1 MGIGYGK
8 KTFGGSKNDGANAL
22 QVLPNGSMVIAG
34 FTNSY
39 GSGTGKLYLADIDD
53 IYVLKLDK
61 DGNKIWEK
69 TFGGSGNDIAE
80 ALQVLPD
87 GSMVI
92 AGYTN
97 SYGAGGYDI
106 YVLKLDKDGNMIWQ
120 KTVGSEG
127 NDFAYALQ
135 VLKDGNIIVAGCL
148 ATDTRRWDVY
158 VLKLDRNGNKIWE
171 KTFGGSEGDVAHALQ
186 VLPDGDIVVAGWTTS
201 YGARNKDVY
210 LLKITESLFTIKNN
224 VPLLSSTGKV
234 LTRLPIA
241 TKMKILFEKGN
252 SYYVQISPGLKGWI
266 NKNDVSARK
275 PDMMKPVIRIISKNF
290 DDPYLYLKGVVYDDK
305 GVKEVKFGDEIL
317 ERVSFAVDKGNYR
330 DAYPFEKK
338 ILVTPGMDL
347 TVRAWDV
354 SGKESKLPIVIEEPV
369 VDYTPEYTVLKVK
382 KTAIIRSGP
391 GERYKKISMV
401 SSGMQLTS
409 IGYKGDW
416 YYLEGGGWVYKG
428 LVEKERFNVPEVR
441 EEVVSVK
448 AERREVSLPKAVD
461 VDVNIPEGYR
471 RPNTIGIIIANKD
484 YEHRDVPEVKY
495 AFHDAEVMKEYF
507 IKTLGIPERNVYVI
521 KDAKKS
527 DFEMWFGTEKDPKGK
542 LYRLVRPGTRPEIYI
557 YYVGHGAPDV
567 ETRSAYFVPVDA
579 HPSYV
584 NLSGYS
590 LKLFY
595 RNLSEVP
602 SSGVN
607 VIIEACFSGGSPGG
621 MLIAKASPLGVV
633 RVGGG
638 ELPRRFTV
646 ITATDTSGEIASWY
660 PEKGHSLFTYYLMKG
675 MGGAAD
681 KNRDREITLSEM
693 EEYLVREVSY
703 MAGRLYNREQH
714 PMVRGDLGKVFVRLR

>member
-1 MGIGYGK
+1 MIWGKTFGGSKIDEAFALQVLDDGSIVVAGGTESYGAGGK
-8 KTFGGSKNDGANAL
+8 DVYVLKLDSEGNKIWEKTFGGSKNDEAFAL
-22 QVLPNGSMVIAG
+22 QVLDDDSIVVAG
-34 FTNSY
+34 WTDSY
-39 GSGTGKLYLADIDD
+39 GAGGEDV
-53 IYVLKLDK
+53 YVIKLDS

-69 TFGGSGNDIAE
+69 TFGGSKNDWAN
-80 ALQVLPD
+80 ALQVLND
-87 GSMVI
+87 GSIVV
-92 AGYTN
+92 AGGTH
-97 SYGAGGYDI
+97 SYGAGG
-106 YVLKLDKDGNMIWQ
+106 
-120 KTVGSEG
+120 
-127 NDFAYALQ
+127 A
-135 VLKDGNIIVAGCL
+135 
-148 ATDTRRWDVY
+148 DVY
-158 VLKLDRNGNKIWE
+158 V
-171 KTFGGSEGDVAHALQ
+171 
-186 VLPDGDIVVAGWTTS
+186 
-201 YGARNKDVY
+201 
-210 LLKITESLFTIKNN
+210 LKITESLFTIKNN

-369 VDYTPEYTVLKVK
+369 VNYTPEYTVLKVK

-391 GERYKKISMV
+391 GKKYKKISVV

-471 RPNTIGIIIANKD
+471 RPNAIGIIIANED

-507 IKTLGIPERNVYVI
+507 IKTLGIPERNLYVI
-521 KDAKKS
+521 KDAKYS
-527 DFEMWFGTEKDPKGK
+527 DFTKWFGTEDDYKGK
-542 LYRLVRPGTRPEIYI
+542 LYRVAANSHAELYF
-557 YYVGHGAPDV
+557 YYVGHGAPDLS
-567 ETRSAYFVPVDA
+567 TKDAYFVPVDA
-579 HPSYV
+579 NPDYIKL
-584 NLSGYS
+584 NGYKLS
-590 LKLFY
+590 LFY
-595 RNLSEVP
+595 DNLRKMSL
-602 SSGVN
+602 SGVN
-607 VIIEACFSGGSPGG
+607 IIIDACFSGNSQGG
-621 MLIAKASPLGVV
+621 MLITGASPLGVV
-633 RVGGG
+633 VVSK
-638 ELPRRFTV
+638 EVPRDFVV
-646 ITATDTSGEIASWY
+646 ITAGSEGEVASWY
-660 PEKGHSLFTYYLMKG
+660 PEKGHSLFMYYFLKALQG
-675 MGGAAD
+675 EAD
-681 KNRDREITLSEM
+681 LNKDNVITLGEIAD
-693 EEYLVREVSY
+693 YLDKRVPY
-703 MAGRLYNREQH
+703 TAGRLYNREQH
-714 PMVRGDLGKVFVRLR
+714 PMVRGDLSKVFVRLR

>member
-1 MGIGYGK
+1 
-8 KTFGGSKNDGANAL
+8 
-22 QVLPNGSMVIAG
+22 
-34 FTNSY
+34 
-39 GSGTGKLYLADIDD
+39 
-53 IYVLKLDK
+53 
-61 DGNKIWEK
+61 
-69 TFGGSGNDIAE
+69 
-80 ALQVLPD
+80 
-87 GSMVI
+87 
-92 AGYTN
+92 
-97 SYGAGGYDI
+97 
-106 YVLKLDKDGNMIWQ
+106 
-120 KTVGSEG
+120 
-127 NDFAYALQ
+127 
-135 VLKDGNIIVAGCL
+135 
-148 ATDTRRWDVY
+148 
-158 VLKLDRNGNKIWE
+158 
-171 KTFGGSEGDVAHALQ
+171 
-186 VLPDGDIVVAGWTTS
+186 
-201 YGARNKDVY
+201 
-210 LLKITESLFTIKNN
+210 
-224 VPLLSSTGKV
+224 
-234 LTRLPIA
+234 
-241 TKMKILFEKGN
+241 
-252 SYYVQISPGLKGWI
+252 
-266 NKNDVSARK
+266 
-275 PDMMKPVIRIISKNF
+275 MKPVIRIISKKF
-290 DDPYLYLKGVVYDDK
+290 EDPYLYLKGVVYDDK
-305 GVKEVKFGDEIL
+305 GIKEVKFGNEIL
-317 ERVSFAVDKGNYR
+317 ERVSFTVDKGNYR
-330 DAYPFEKK
+330 DAYPFEKEMT
-338 ILVTPGMDL
+338 ITPGMDL

-354 SGKESKLPIVIEEPV
+354 SGKESELPIVIEEPV
-369 VDYTPEYTVLKVK
+369 VDYTPEYAVLEI
-382 KTAIIRSGP
+382 TNMTSARSGP
-391 GERYKKISMV
+391 GDSFKAV
-401 SSGMQLTS
+401 STLTKGTLVTS
-409 IGYKGDW
+409 IGYKNDW
-416 YYLEGGGWVYKG
+416 YYLEGGGWVYKDYVSKIG
-428 LVEKERFNVPEVR
+428 SKSNTT

-448 AERREVSLPKAVD
+448 AKRKEVSLPKAVD

-471 RPNTIGIIIANKD
+471 RPNAIGIIIANKD

-602 SSGVN
+602 SSGVT

-681 KNRDREITLSEM
+681 KNGDREITLSEM

-703 MAGRLYNREQH
+703 MAVRLYNREQH
-714 PMVRGDLGKVFVRLR
+714 PMVRGDLSKVFVRLR